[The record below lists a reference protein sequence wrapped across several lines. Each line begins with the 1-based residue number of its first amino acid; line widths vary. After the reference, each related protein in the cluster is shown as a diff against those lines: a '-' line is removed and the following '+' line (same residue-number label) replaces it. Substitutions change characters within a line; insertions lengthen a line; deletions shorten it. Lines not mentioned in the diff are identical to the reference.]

1 MEIKVITH
9 QLRDNLF
16 IVSSDLKEHI
26 ERNMEPSG
34 YINSFL
40 YSNNNFTE
48 VVEDKM
54 LDNMTIMV
62 PDREYFDQKIDET
75 IEGWAMFSDK
85 YLKD

>member
-1 MEIKVITH
+1 MEIKVMTH

-26 ERNMEPSG
+26 ERNMEPSE

-48 VVEDKM
+48 MVEDKM
-54 LDNMTIMV
+54 LSNMTIMV
-62 PDREYFDQKIDET
+62 PDREYFYQKINEA
-75 IEGWAMFSDK
+75 IEGWILFADR